1 MDAEIHADEA
11 AHWDVLHGF
20 YETKRINH
28 SRAYSDGFGCPNQAE
43 SYFSRLRR
51 AVVGQHHH
59 VSPQYLYQYA
69 NEAAWREDHSR
80 QSNGTQ
86 FNMVPAPRF
95 TRRSAGPGRAIGSG
109 PYEVTN
115 EKVESDQWVTNH

>member
-69 NEAAWREDHSR
+69 N
-80 QSNGTQ
+80 G
-86 FNMVPAPRF
+86 
-95 TRRSAGPGRAIGSG
+95 GRVARGSQPPEQRDTVQYGSG
-109 PYEVTN
+109 ASLHSPVSRAWKGYWQRAV
-115 EKVESDQWVTNH
+115 